1 MEELIV
7 VKIGGNIIDDDER
20 LRSFLKSFAAL
31 RGNKILVHGGG
42 KIATEIGYK
51 MGIEPKYN
59 DGRRITDKDTLALVT
74 KVYGGLV
81 SKNVVALLQANGCNA
96 IGLTGADGNV
106 IQAYKRE
113 VKDVDYGYVGDI
125 AAGGVNQRTITA
137 LLQAGLV
144 PVFAPLTHDGNGTML
159 NTNAD
164 TIAQEVAK
172 ALSVG
177 YTTKLIYCFEK
188 KGVLKDVDD
197 DNSVI
202 PHISKEDFE
211 KMVAEQ
217 TIFEGMIPK
226 LHNALTAVE
235 HGVSGVLIGK
245 AENLE
250 QLAAGNAGTLI
261 K

>member
-7 VKIGGNIIDDDER
+7 VKIGGNIIDDDEK
-20 LRSFLKSFAAL
+20 LRSFLEQFAAL
-31 RGNKILVHGGG
+31 PGNKILVHGGG
-42 KIATEIGYK
+42 KIATDIGYK

-59 DGRRITDKDTLALVT
+59 EGRRITDEETLALVT

-81 SKNVVALLQANGCNA
+81 SKNVVALLQSNNCNA
-96 IGLTGADGNV
+96 LGLTGADGNV
-106 IQAYKRE
+106 ITAYKRE
-113 VKDVDYGYVGDI
+113 VKDIDYGYVGDI
-125 AAGGVNQRTITA
+125 ADGGVNHRTITA
-137 LLQAGLV
+137 LLQSGLV

-172 ALSVG
+172 ALSNG
-177 YTTKLIYCFEK
+177 YKTKLVYCFEK

-202 PHISKEDFE
+202 PHISKADFD
-211 KMVAEQ
+211 KMVEEK

-226 LHNALTAVE
+226 LHNALEAVE
-235 HGVSGVLIGK
+235 HGVSGVVIGS
-245 AENLE
+245 ADELHS
-250 QLAAGNAGTLI
+250 LVSGNSGTLL